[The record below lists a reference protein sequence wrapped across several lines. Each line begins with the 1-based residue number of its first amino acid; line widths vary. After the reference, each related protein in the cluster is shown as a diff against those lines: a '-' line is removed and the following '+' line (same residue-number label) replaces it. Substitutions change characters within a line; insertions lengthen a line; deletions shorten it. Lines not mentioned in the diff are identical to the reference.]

1 MDDTPATLTES
12 KPAAERPL
20 TDDLRQLLDD
30 GRRLAEAELAYQKS
44 RALYVGS
51 QAKGIALLV
60 VLALSLAFFAL
71 MALTI
76 GLVIGLA
83 PTLGALGATAAVVG
97 GLVLIA
103 LLCALIGV
111 SRWRGMNRVLKQHEG
126 EQ

>member
-1 MDDTPATLTES
+1 MDDES
-12 KPAAERPL
+12 APLVETKPAAERPL

-44 RALYVGS
+44 RALYAGA

-60 VLALSLAFFAL
+60 LLAVSLAFFAL

-83 PTLGALGATAAVVG
+83 PMLTTLGATLAVVFG
-97 GLVLIA
+97 FVLIA
-103 LLCALIGV
+103 LLCALIAV
-111 SRWRGMNRVLKQHEG
+111 SRWRGMNRVLNEHEG
-126 EQ
+126 NP